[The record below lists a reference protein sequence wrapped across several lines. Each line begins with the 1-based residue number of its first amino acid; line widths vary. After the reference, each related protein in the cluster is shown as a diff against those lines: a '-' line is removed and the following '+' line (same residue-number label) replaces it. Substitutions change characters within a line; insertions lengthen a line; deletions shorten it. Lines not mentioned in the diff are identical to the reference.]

1 MISLNHQVLVGESR
15 RSAQI
20 SLVMTILPGLFLL
33 LLSCSPRVEQDRYRV
48 GFLME
53 TLKEER
59 WQRDRNLFVAA
70 AEKLGAEV
78 DVVACNHDDNLQ
90 LAQAE
95 AMLAKGVDLLVVVPH
110 NGDICATIVRK
121 AHAQGVRV
129 IAYDRLI
136 RNCDLDLYVSF
147 DNERVGELQAQYVVD
162 RLPRGNL
169 VLIGGAKTD
178 NNALLFR
185 KGQLNVLQPLI
196 DSGLYR
202 VIMDQWATDWQPAEA
217 MKHMENALSRTTDI
231 QAVIASN
238 DGTAGGA
245 IQALAEKGLAGRVLV
260 TGQDAELAACRRI
273 VAGTQ
278 SMTVYKPIHRLAEAA
293 AEAAIQILK
302 GQVVHRATD
311 AVPNGRIDVPSI
323 LIEPVVVDIS
333 NIRQTVIAEGFH
345 SEHAI
350 FD

>member
-1 MISLNHQVLVGESR
+1 MSTTVWVLFF
-15 RSAQI
+15 A
-20 SLVMTILPGLFLL
+20 TLFL
-33 LLSCSPRVEQDRYRV
+33 SCAEKVEQPHYQI
-48 GFLME
+48 GFLLE

-59 WQRDRNLFVAA
+59 WQRDRDLFVTAA
-70 AEKLGAEV
+70 RKRGAEV
-78 DVVACNHDDNLQ
+78 HVVACNHDDQLQ

-110 NGDICATIVRK
+110 NGEICATIVRK

-136 RNCDLDLYVSF
+136 RNCELDLYVSF
-147 DNERVGELQAQYVVD
+147 DNVRVGELQAHYVAQ
-162 RLPRGNL
+162 RLPRGNI

-196 DSGLYR
+196 DSGYYR
-202 VIMDQWATDWQPAEA
+202 VIMDQWAADWQPAEA
-217 MKHMENALSRTTDI
+217 MKHMENALIRTTDI

-245 IQALAEKGLAGRVLV
+245 IQALAQKGLAGRVLV

-278 SMTVYKPIHRLAEAA
+278 SMTVYKPIHLLAEAA
-293 AEAAIQILK
+293 AEAAVQILNDE
-302 GQVVHRATD
+302 VVRRATE
-311 AVPNGRIDVPSI
+311 AVHNGLIDVPSI
-323 LIEPVVVDIS
+323 LIEPIVVDKS
-333 NIRQTVIAEGFH
+333 NIHQTVIADGFH
-345 SEHAI
+345 SEQAI

>member
-1 MISLNHQVLVGESR
+1 MPVHP
-15 RSAQI
+15 AQHHSGGVFTLI
-20 SLVMTILPGLFLL
+20 VVILLAGLATG
-33 LLSCSPRVEQDRYRV
+33 CSPQAEQGQFRI

-59 WQRDRNLFVAA
+59 WQRDRDLFVAA
-70 AEKLGAEV
+70 AQKRGARV

-95 AMLAKGVDLLVVVPH
+95 SMLAKGVDLLVVVPH
-110 NGDICATIVRK
+110 NGDICANIVRK

-136 RNCDLDLYVSF
+136 RNCELDLYVSF

-162 RLPRGNL
+162 RLPQGNL

-185 KGQLNVLQPLI
+185 KGQMNVLQPLI
-196 DSGLYR
+196 DEGRYR
-202 VIMDQWATDWQPAEA
+202 IVMDQWATDWQPAEA
-217 MKHMENALSRTTDI
+217 MKHMENALARTTDI
-231 QAVIASN
+231 QAVVASN

-245 IQALAEKGLAGRVLV
+245 IQALIQKGLAGRVLV

-273 VAGTQ
+273 IAGTQ
-278 SMTVYKPIHRLAEAA
+278 SMTVYKPIDLLAEAA
-293 AEAAIQILK
+293 AEAAVQILHA
-302 GQVVHRATD
+302 QVVTRAVD
-311 AVPNGRIDVPSI
+311 AVHNGMISVPSI
-323 LIEPVVVDIS
+323 LIEPVVVDRS
-333 NIRQTVIAEGFH
+333 NLQQTVIAAGYH
-345 SEHAI
+345 RY
-350 FD
+350 DDVYDQ